1 MKSQSSDSR
10 IGKILFR
17 IGLMSMLIL
26 VLSHCTEEPKLWD
39 KKTTEQVAS
48 DYINSNP
55 DISEFAKL
63 IEMTGMEPLF
73 GIRGPYTIMIPDNEA
88 MSAWYKEKGKNSL
101 NDFDYKTLLNLVYN
115 HLITNE
121 IPTGDFGLGALR
133 DTNALG
139 DYIVTEFV
147 GSDILLNKQSTI
159 IDRDIRLANGYAH
172 IIDKVIEPLTKD
184 LFTVVSE
191 DPSYKIFTD
200 GLKLSGIDD
209 TLKIITFPYGSR
221 TARTRFSVLA
231 VPDSIYQKNG
241 INNVDDLIN
250 WTGANPDS
258 VTFLNN
264 PFYRYMEYHCL
275 NGTHYLSD
283 LNTQLYPILSSDNN
297 VSMTIDTD
305 YKINLIPKTGKYTS
319 FIVPAS
325 NTPAK
330 NGALHAVQGMLPVI
344 EPDPTTVIFETTDF
358 FDLRQLDCFGKYYQ
372 KFSDGQKTFAKIK
385 WEGDYLQYYYKPVQP
400 ENMHYDA
407 LNIVGWWWVSV
418 TFPKVMKGDY
428 KISIFQP
435 AWQDVTSCEAYLD
448 GVKTGF
454 IYDGP
459 RGGGQGGI
467 QQIAEGHFETTA
479 EHTITLRNITYGGL
493 WWDYVKFEPI
503 K

>member
-1 MKSQSSDSR
+1 MKSLHTDSK
-10 IGKILFR
+10 IGKFIFR
-17 IGLMSMLIL
+17 LGLLSLIITGFTF
-26 VLSHCTEEPKLWD
+26 CTQEPRLWEI
-39 KKTTEQVAS
+39 KSTEQVAS
-48 DYINSNP
+48 DYIKNNP
-55 DISEFAKL
+55 DVSEFSKL
-63 IEMTGMEPLF
+63 IEMTGLEPLL
-73 GIRGPYTIMIPDNEA
+73 GIRGPYTIMIPDNDA
-88 MSAWYKEKGKNSL
+88 MFAYYKEQGKNSI
-101 NDFDYKTLLNLVYN
+101 NDFDEKSLLNLAYN

-139 DYIVTEFV
+139 DYIVTEFA
-147 GSDILLNKQSTI
+147 GSDIILNKQSKI

-172 IIDKVIEPLTKD
+172 IIDKVIDPVTRD
-184 LFTVVSE
+184 LYSIVAE
-191 DPSYKIFTD
+191 NPSYKIFTE
-200 GLKLSGIDD
+200 GLKLTRIKD
-209 TLKIITFPYGSR
+209 TLQIITFPYGNR
-221 TARTRFSVLA
+221 TARTRFTLLA
-231 VPDSIYQKNG
+231 VPDSIYQNNG
-241 INNVDDLIN
+241 INNVNDLIE

-258 VTFLNN
+258 VTYLNN

-305 YKINLIPKTGKYTS
+305 YKINLIPKTGKYTA

-330 NGALHAVQGMLPVI
+330 NGALHAVQGLLPVMQ
-344 EPDPTTVIFETTDF
+344 PDPTTVIFETTDF
-358 FDLRQLDCFGKYYQ
+358 FDLRQLDCFGRYYQ
-372 KFSDGQKTFAKIK
+372 KFSDGQHTFAKIK

-407 LNIVGWWWVSV
+407 LNIIGWWWVSV

-428 KISIFQP
+428 KISIYQP
-435 AWQDVTSCEAYLD
+435 PWQDVTSCEAYLD

-454 IYDGP
+454 VYEGP
-459 RGGGQGGI
+459 RGGGQGGL
-467 QQIAEGHFETTA
+467 QQIGVGHFTTTS
-479 EHTITLRNITYGGL
+479 EHTIKLRNITYGGL

-503 K
+503 N